1 MKQSV
6 FLSAVVVITLGVA
19 LVIYIFVLGNPANF
33 ADGETRHVPL
43 KGNLLGTIYTGGIVV
58 PILITLTLMNLTLVF
73 ERTFS
78 LRKANGKG
86 PIPTFLKTIQT
97 HLMGGKID
105 DAIKACDAQR
115 GSAAN
120 IIRTGLSRYKDIH
133 ADKNLDA
140 EKKMAETKRAIEE
153 ATSLETPL
161 LERNLI
167 ALSTIASI
175 ATMFG
180 LLGTVIGMIRA
191 FTALAAAGG
200 APDAIQLS
208 IGISEALINT
218 ALGLLAAIIG
228 IIAYNFFVTKVD
240 NFTYMIDEASY
251 NVVEILNTKTS

>member
-1 MKQSV
+1 MKQSI
-6 FLSAVVVITLGVA
+6 FLSTVIVVTAVVAI
-19 LVIYIFVLGNPANF
+19 VIYMFVLGNPANF
-33 ADGETRHVPL
+33 RNGEVRTVPD
-43 KGNLLGTIYTGGIVV
+43 NLLGTVYTGGIIV
-58 PILITLTLMNLTLVF
+58 PILIGLTLMNLTLVF

-78 LRKANGKG
+78 LRKANGKRS
-86 PIPTFLKTIQT
+86 ITAFLKGIQG
-97 HLMGGKID
+97 HLMNGRID
-105 DAIKACDAQR
+105 EAIKECDAQR

-120 IIRTGLSRYKDIH
+120 IIRTGLERYKVVQSE
-133 ADKNLDA
+133 KGLDSN
-140 EKKMAETKRAIEE
+140 KKMSETQRAIEE

-191 FTALAAAGG
+191 FTALAKAGG

-228 IIAYNFFVTKVD
+228 IVAYNFFVTKVD

-251 NVVEILNTKTS
+251 NVVQILNTRTND

>member
-1 MKQSV
+1 
-6 FLSAVVVITLGVA
+6 VVAIVIWW
-19 LVIYIFVLGNPANF
+19 YVLGNPGNF
-33 ADGETRHVPL
+33 RNGEVRTQPN
-43 KGNLLGTIYTGGIVV
+43 NLLGTVFTGGIVV
-58 PILITLTLMNLTLVF
+58 PVLITLTLMDLTLVF
-73 ERTFS
+73 ERMFS
-78 LRKANGKG
+78 LRKANGKSS
-86 PIPTFLKTIQT
+86 ITTFLKAIQN
-97 HLMGGKID
+97 HLNTGKID

-120 IIRTGLSRYKDIH
+120 IIRTGLERYKSILG
-133 ADKNLDA
+133 DKKLDA
-140 EKKMAETKRAIEE
+140 EKKMAETQRAIEE

-180 LLGTVIGMIRA
+180 LLGTVVGMIRA
-191 FTALAAAGG
+191 FTALAAVGG
-200 APDAIQLS
+200 TPDAIQLS

-228 IIAYNFFVTKVD
+228 IVAYNFFVTKVD

-251 NVVEILNTKTS
+251 NVVQILNSRTNE

>member
-1 MKQSV
+1 MKQSL
-6 FLSAVVVITLGVA
+6 FLSVVIVVTAAVA
-19 LVIYIFVLGNPANF
+19 IAIYLFVLGNPSNF
-33 ADGETRHVPL
+33 VNGEVRTVPA
-43 KGNLLGTIYTGGIVV
+43 NLLGTVYTGGIVV
-58 PILITLTLMNLTLVF
+58 PVLITLTLMDLTLVF

-78 LRKANGKG
+78 LRKANGRAS
-86 PIPTFLKTIQT
+86 ITTFLKNVQN
-97 HLMGGKID
+97 HLMAGRID

-120 IIRTGLSRYKDIH
+120 IIRTGLERYR
-133 ADKNLDA
+133 ALA
-140 EKKMAETKRAIEE
+140 SEKKLDSEKRMAETQRAIEE

-175 ATMFG
+175 ATMCG
-180 LLGTVIGMIRA
+180 LLGTTIGMIRA
-191 FTALAAAGG
+191 FTALARAG

-228 IIAYNFFVTKVD
+228 IVAYNFFVTKVD

-251 NVVEILNTKTS
+251 NVVQILNTRSND

>member
-1 MKQSV
+1 MKQSI
-6 FLSAVVVITLGVA
+6 FLLIAILVTAVAAFAIYYLILGS
-19 LVIYIFVLGNPANF
+19 PDNF
-33 ADGETRHVPL
+33 ANGEVRTVP
-43 KGNLLGTIYTGGIVV
+43 KNLLGTVYTGGWVV
-58 PILITLTLMNLTLVF
+58 PVLITLTLLDLTLVF

-78 LRKANGKG
+78 LKKANGRSS
-86 PIPTFLKTIQT
+86 ITAFLKTVQSN
-97 HLMGGKID
+97 LMNGKID
-105 DAIKACDAQR
+105 DAMKACDAQR
-115 GSAAN
+115 GSAAS
-120 IIRTGLSRYKDIH
+120 IIRTGLERYKTVTL
-133 ADKNLDA
+133 DKKLDS
-140 EKKMAETKRAIEE
+140 EKKMAETQRAIEE

-191 FTALAAAGG
+191 FTALARAG
-200 APDAIQLS
+200 APDSIQLS

-218 ALGLLAAIIG
+218 ALGLVAAIIG

-251 NVVEILNTKTS
+251 NVVQILNTRTND

>member
-6 FLSAVVVITLGVA
+6 FLTVVLVITFSVA
-19 LVIYIFVLGNPANF
+19 LGIYLLVLGNPANF
-33 ADGETRHVPL
+33 KDGETRQQPL
-43 KGNLLGTIYTGGIVV
+43 NLLGTVYTGGPVV
-58 PILITLTLMNLTLVF
+58 PVLITLTLMNITIVF

-78 LRKANGKG
+78 LRKAQGKG
-86 PIPTFLKTIQT
+86 SLPAFLKKVQAA
-97 HLMGGKID
+97 LMGGKVD
-105 DAIKACDAQR
+105 DAIKECYAQR

-120 IIRTGLSRYKDIH
+120 IIRSGLMRYKEVLNDSSM
-133 ADKNLDA
+133 DG

-153 ATSLETPL
+153 ATALETPL

-167 ALSTIASI
+167 ALSTIAST

-180 LLGTVIGMIRA
+180 LLGTTIGMIRA
-191 FTALAAAGG
+191 FQALAHAG

-218 ALGLLAAIIG
+218 ALGLFAAIVG
-228 IIAYNFFVTKVD
+228 IIFYNFFVTRVD

-251 NVVEILNTKTS
+251 NVAEILSAKTK

>member
-1 MKQSV
+1 MKQSI
-6 FLSAVVVITLGVA
+6 FLTAVIIITAVVAIA
-19 LVIYIFVLGNPANF
+19 IYWFVLGDPSNF
-33 ADGETRHVPL
+33 KNGEVRTLPN
-43 KGNLLGTIYTGGIVV
+43 NLLGTVYTGGIVV
-58 PILITLTLMNLTLVF
+58 PILITLTLMDLTLVF
-73 ERTFS
+73 ERMFS
-78 LRKANGKG
+78 LKKASGRAS
-86 PIPTFLKTIQT
+86 ITQFLKIVQG
-97 HLMGGKID
+97 HLMAGRID

-120 IIRTGLSRYKDIH
+120 IIRTGLERYKVIVQ
-133 ADKNLDA
+133 DKKLDP
-140 EKKMAETKRAIEE
+140 EKKMAEVQRAIEE

-180 LLGTVIGMIRA
+180 LLGTVVGMIRA

-228 IIAYNFFVTKVD
+228 IVAYNFFVTKVD

-251 NVVEILNTKTS
+251 NVVQILATKTND

>member
-6 FLSAVVVITLGVA
+6 FLTIVIVATLAIA
-19 LVIYIFVLGNPANF
+19 LGIYMFVLGDPSNF
-33 ADGETRHVPL
+33 KDGESRQVPL
-43 KGNLLGTIYTGGIVV
+43 NLLGTIHTGGFVV
-58 PILITLTLMNLTLVF
+58 PILIMLTLMNVTLVF

-78 LRKANGKG
+78 LRKANGKSS
-86 PIPTFLKTIQT
+86 ITVFLQAVQK
-97 HLMGGKID
+97 HLLAGKID

-120 IIRTGLSRYKDIH
+120 IIRTGLARYKEIVVDS
-133 ADKNLDA
+133 KLDA
-140 EKKMAETKRAIEE
+140 EKKMVETKRAIEE

-167 ALSTIASI
+167 ALSTIASV

-180 LLGTVIGMIRA
+180 LLGTVIGMIRS
-191 FTALAAAGG
+191 FRALAASGG

-218 ALGLLAAIIG
+218 ALGLVAAILG

-251 NVVEILNTKTS
+251 NVVEILNTKTN

>member
-1 MKQSV
+1 MKQSI
-6 FLSAVVVITLGVA
+6 FLSAVIIITLA
-19 LVIYIFVLGNPANF
+19 ISLVIYWFVLGNPSNF
-33 ADGETRHVPL
+33 KDGEGRQAPL
-43 KGNLLGTIYTGGIVV
+43 NLLGTVFTGGVVV
-58 PILITLTLMNLTLVF
+58 PILITLTLMDLTLVF

-78 LRKANGKG
+78 LRKANGKSS
-86 PIPTFLKTIQT
+86 ITTFLQGVQKN
-97 HLMGGKID
+97 LLAGKID

-120 IIRTGLSRYKDIH
+120 IIRTGLIRYKEIMGDS
-133 ADKNLDA
+133 KLDS

-153 ATSLETPL
+153 ASSLETPL

-180 LLGTVIGMIRA
+180 LLGTTVGMIRA
-191 FTALAAAGG
+191 FTALAAQGG

-218 ALGLLAAIIG
+218 ALGLTAAILG
-228 IIAYNFFVTKVD
+228 IVAYNFFVTKVD

-251 NVVEILNTKTS
+251 NVVEILNTKTN

>member
-1 MKQSV
+1 MKQSI
-6 FLSAVVVITLGVA
+6 FLSAVIVITLVVA
-19 LVIYIFVLGNPANF
+19 ISIYWFVLGNPGNFLNGDERTKPANI
-33 ADGETRHVPL
+33 
-43 KGNLLGTIYTGGIVV
+43 LGTVFTGGIIV
-58 PILITLTLMNLTLVF
+58 PILIGLTLMDLTLVF
-73 ERTFS
+73 ERLFS
-78 LRKANGKG
+78 LKKANGRAS
-86 PIPTFLKTIQT
+86 ITAFLKTVQSQ
-97 HLMGGKID
+97 LMSGKID
-105 DAIKACDAQR
+105 DAMKACDAQR

-120 IIRTGLSRYKDIH
+120 IIRTGLERYRGIV
-133 ADKNLDA
+133 ADKKLDA
-140 EKKMAETKRAIEE
+140 EKKMAETQRAIEE

-191 FTALAAAGG
+191 FTALARAG

-208 IGISEALINT
+208 IGISEALVNT

-251 NVVEILNTKTS
+251 NVVQILNTRTTD

>member
-1 MKQSV
+1 MKQSL
-6 FLSAVVVITLGVA
+6 FLGIAILVTVVVAFMIYYLLLGD
-19 LVIYIFVLGNPANF
+19 PSNF
-33 ADGETRHVPL
+33 ANGEVRTVP
-43 KGNLLGTIYTGGIVV
+43 NNILGTVYTGGWVV
-58 PILITLTLMNLTLVF
+58 PVLITLTLLDLTLVF

-78 LRKANGKG
+78 LRKANGRSS
-86 PIPTFLKTIQT
+86 ITSFLKSVQSS
-97 HLMGGKID
+97 LMNGRID
-105 DAIKACDAQR
+105 DAIKACDTQR

-120 IIRTGLSRYKDIH
+120 IIRTGLERYKVVST
-133 ADKNLDA
+133 DKKLDP
-140 EKKMAETKRAIEE
+140 EKKMQETQRAIEE

-167 ALSTIASI
+167 ALSTIAST

-180 LLGTVIGMIRA
+180 LLGTTIGMIRA
-191 FTALAAAGG
+191 FTALARAG

-251 NVVEILNTKTS
+251 NVVQILNTRTTE

>member
-1 MKQSV
+1 MKQSI
-6 FLSAVVVITLGVA
+6 FLTTVIVVTAVVAIS
-19 LVIYIFVLGNPANF
+19 IYWFVLGNPANF
-33 ADGETRHVPL
+33 KNGVERTVPD
-43 KGNLLGTIYTGGIVV
+43 NLLGTVYTGGIVV
-58 PILITLTLMNLTLVF
+58 PVLITLTLMDLTLIF
-73 ERTFS
+73 ERLFS
-78 LRKANGKG
+78 LRKANGRQ
-86 PIPTFLKTIQT
+86 PITTFLKTVQN
-97 HLMGGKID
+97 HLMAGRID

-120 IIRTGLSRYKDIH
+120 IIRTGLERYKQ
-133 ADKNLDA
+133 LVE
-140 EKKMAETKRAIEE
+140 EKKLDSEKRMAETQRAIEE

-175 ATMFG
+175 ATMCG
-180 LLGTVIGMIRA
+180 LLGTTVGMIRA
-191 FTALAAAGG
+191 FTALARAG

-228 IIAYNFFVTKVD
+228 IVAYNFFVTKVD

-251 NVVEILNTKTS
+251 NVVQILNTRSTT

>member
-1 MKQSV
+1 MKQSI
-6 FLSAVVVITLGVA
+6 FLTTVIVVTAVVAIA
-19 LVIYIFVLGNPANF
+19 IYMFVLGSPANF
-33 ADGETRHVPL
+33 KNGELRTVPD
-43 KGNLLGTIYTGGIVV
+43 NLLGTVYTGGIIV
-58 PILITLTLMNLTLVF
+58 PILIGLTLMNLTLVF
-73 ERTFS
+73 ERMFS
-78 LRKANGKG
+78 LRKANGKRS
-86 PIPTFLKTIQT
+86 ITAFLKAIQG
-97 HLMGGKID
+97 HLMNSRID
-105 DAIKACDAQR
+105 DAIKECDSQR

-120 IIRTGLSRYKDIH
+120 IIRTGLERYK
-133 ADKNLDA
+133 AVAGEKGFDA
-140 EKKMAETKRAIEE
+140 QKKMAETQRAIEE

-180 LLGTVIGMIRA
+180 LLGTVIGMIRS
-191 FTALAAAGG
+191 FTALAKAGG

-228 IIAYNFFVTKVD
+228 IVAYNFFVTKVD

-251 NVVEILNTKTS
+251 NVVQILNTRTND

>member
-6 FLSAVVVITLGVA
+6 FISLVVIVTLAIA
-19 LVIYIFVLGNPANF
+19 LGLYVFVLGNTANF
-33 ADGETRHVPL
+33 KDGEARLQPN
-43 KGNLLGTIYTGGIVV
+43 NLLGTVYTGGVVV
-58 PILITLTLMNLTLVF
+58 PILMTLTLMNITIVF

-78 LRKANGKG
+78 LRKAQGKG
-86 PIPTFLKTIQT
+86 SLPVFLKKVQT
-97 HLMGGKID
+97 ALSGGKID
-105 DAIKACDAQR
+105 DAIKECDAQR

-120 IIRTGLSRYKDIH
+120 IIRSGLERYKEVL
-133 ADKNLDA
+133 ADNSMNG

-167 ALSTIASI
+167 ALSTIAST

-180 LLGTVIGMIRA
+180 LLGTTIGMIRA
-191 FTALAAAGG
+191 FQALAAQGG

-228 IIAYNFFVTKVD
+228 IIAYNFFVTRVD
-240 NFTYMIDEASY
+240 NFTYMIDEASF
-251 NVVEILNTKTS
+251 NVAEILSSKTK

>member
-6 FLSAVVVITLGVA
+6 FLTAVLVITAVVAFT
-19 LVIYIFVLGNPANF
+19 IYLFILGNPSNF
-33 ADGETRHVPL
+33 KDGENRQVPE
-43 KGNLLGTIYTGGIVV
+43 NLLGTVYTGGIVV
-58 PILITLTLMNLTLVF
+58 PILIMLTLMDVTLVF

-78 LRKANGKG
+78 LRKANGKQS
-86 PIPTFLKTIQT
+86 ITSFLKGVQT
-97 HLMGGKID
+97 HLMAGKVD

-120 IIRTGLSRYKDIH
+120 IIRTGLERYKAVH
-133 ADKNLDA
+133 A
-140 EKKMAETKRAIEE
+140 EKKLDPEKRMAETQRAIEE

-175 ATMFG
+175 ATMMG
-180 LLGTVIGMIRA
+180 LLGTTIGMIRA
-191 FTALAAAGG
+191 FAALARAG

-228 IIAYNFFVTKVD
+228 IVAYNFFVTKVD
-240 NFTYMIDEASY
+240 NFVYMIDEASY
-251 NVVEILNTKTS
+251 NVVQILNTRSGE